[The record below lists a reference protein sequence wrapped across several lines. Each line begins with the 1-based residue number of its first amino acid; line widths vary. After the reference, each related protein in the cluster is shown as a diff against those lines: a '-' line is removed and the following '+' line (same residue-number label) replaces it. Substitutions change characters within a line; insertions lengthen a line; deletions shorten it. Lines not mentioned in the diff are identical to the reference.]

1 MALASFR
8 INQPA
13 GVGYSYWDRARR
25 DLSAGVVECEA
36 QNKSESSYLWEIIS
50 APPGETIT
58 VTNPTSH
65 TCEFTLSTSYGYL
78 VRLTVNAGG
87 IDEQKKTLYLGIPL
101 ANSGASLPALNET
114 NQDNSQS
121 PYNGARGYEEKINGV
136 LSLFDGGYSWEY
148 DDPGVFLYPVN
159 FISGVKIG
167 SKSAADPSYSFY
179 ADQDTGMYLAG
190 DGILGFS
197 AAGTEMYRSYYDS
210 GSPVIE
216 ASHDSFSLKNT
227 RSATATPISVS
238 VLSQATGSC
247 TGADLYLRSSGDATQ
262 TVGAEVSA
270 KAPGGATALVLQAD
284 TAGTAGGT
292 SDVTLKASGAGT
304 PTLSISAETTGV
316 LTSTVNVLSQS
327 AGAAADLTLS
337 ASANSSYAATVLVG
351 ASGSSSSTTTIGGDS
366 TLLFTDQYK
375 GSSTY
380 TNPFRLASS
389 STDWSNYVTKFG
401 DGVPLLSAIYTAGN
415 QSLQSAHDNGNT
427 INGTIVLTVP
437 SSTGGYGLSIDC
449 DDTSSSGALS
459 VSITGGDVPW
469 FVGLNNTNEA
479 LRVGFEYDDG
489 IHISPGVDAS
499 SGNNHIM
506 FTTLDNYPR
515 DHDQGVADDTV
526 HVFVY
531 GSTSVDTDNTQYMY
545 FMYDSTIPA
554 AVINTGSGYIKLGTI
569 ATPDFASAQGDVYID
584 GSLEVGTQVISDA
597 YKLYNGTTQIAQ
609 FDKSLDDGLH
619 LAAQHRNVFAFVK
632 YDYVGQT
639 HGISTSY
646 NSPALYIFGNS
657 DPSVDND
664 IYARMYIDSYSDLNI
679 KVQTGDHLRLEDTG
693 LWAETASLF
702 EADVEIDGT
711 LTIKVSSSLT
721 EYLNFIYSSGT
732 TSTMSSYTD
741 DGFHWAFSSSINYNL
756 ILTTDANYTK
766 DHDRLDTMSS
776 PSIYLFSQTD
786 PDTDNTQWLQFHR
799 DTTYAEI
806 NIGSGYLRFDGG
818 PILVNEG
825 SAFFGSTAET
835 NLSVVSNNCT
845 IDFNDNN
852 FFYCGTSTSINSWTV
867 TAPLYTGT
875 FQIRFY
881 ATSSVS
887 LYFPSDWYWDSAGP
901 PFSILGYERKIVTVY
916 YSGSAYYASISDN
929 FYK

>member
-58 VTNPTSH
+58 VINPTSH

-101 ANSGASLPALNET
+101 VNSGASLPAMNET

-121 PYNGARGYEEKINGV
+121 PYNGARGHEEKINEA
-136 LSLFDGGYSWEY
+136 LTLFDGGYSWEY
-148 DDPGVFLYPVN
+148 DDPGVFLYPLN
-159 FISGVKIG
+159 PNSGVKVG

-210 GSPVIE
+210 GSPVLQ
-216 ASHDSFSLKNT
+216 ASHDSFSFKNA

-247 TGADLYLRSSGDATQ
+247 TGADLYLQSSGDATQ
-262 TVGAEVSA
+262 TVGVEVSA
-270 KAPGGATALVLQAD
+270 KAPGGTTALVLQAD

-316 LTSTVNVLSQS
+316 LTSTVSVLSQS
-327 AGAAADLTLS
+327 AGAAADLSIS
-337 ASANSSYAATVLVG
+337 ASANSSYAATVSVG
-351 ASGSSSSTTTIGGDS
+351 ASGNSSSATTIGGDS
-366 TLLFTDQYK
+366 LLIFTDQYK
-375 GSSTY
+375 DSSTY
-380 TNPFRLASS
+380 TNPLRLATS
-389 STDWSNYVTKFG
+389 STFWSNFATRFG
-401 DGVPLLSAIYTAGN
+401 NGATLLGAIYTAGN
-415 QSLQSAHDNGNT
+415 QSLQLAHDNGNT
-427 INGTIVLTVP
+427 ISGTIALTVP
-437 SSTGGYGLSIDC
+437 STTGGYGLSINC
-449 DDTSSSGALS
+449 DDTSSDGALEVS
-459 VSITGGDVPW
+459 VAGGDVPW
-469 FVGLNNTNEA
+469 FVGRYNTSEA
-479 LRVGFEYDDG
+479 LRIGFEYDDG

-499 SGNNHIM
+499 RGNNHIM
-506 FTTLDNYPR
+506 FTTLDNYTR
-515 DHDQGVADDTV
+515 DHDQGTADTTV
-526 HVFVY
+526 HVFIY

-545 FMYDSTIPA
+545 FMYDSTVPA
-554 AVINTGSGYIKLGTI
+554 AVINTGSGYIKLGTT
-569 ATPDFASAQGDVYID
+569 ATPDFISAQGDVYVN

-597 YKLYNGTTQIAQ
+597 YKLYTGTTQIAQ
-609 FDKSLDDGLH
+609 LDKNLNDGLH

-646 NSPALYIFGNS
+646 SSPALYIFGNS
-657 DPSVDND
+657 DPSVNND
-664 IYARMYIDSYSDLNI
+664 IYARMYIDTYSDLNI

-702 EADVEIDGT
+702 EDAVEIDST
-711 LTIKVSSSLT
+711 LTIKVTSYVTDYLDFWYSTGSHSS
-721 EYLNFIYSSGT
+721 
-732 TSTMSSYTD
+732 MSSYPD

-756 ILTTDANYTK
+756 ILTTADNYAK
-766 DHDRLDTMSS
+766 DHDRLSTMYS

-799 DTTYAEI
+799 NTTYAEI
-806 NIGSGYLRFDGG
+806 NIGSGYLQFDGG
-818 PILVNEG
+818 PVLTHHG
-825 SAFFGSTAET
+825 TAYFGATDET
-835 NLSVVSNNCT
+835 SLSVVSNVCT
-845 IDFNDNN
+845 INFNYNN
-852 FFYCGTSTSINSWTV
+852 YFYCGFSADITSWTI
-867 TAPLYTGT
+867 TAPLYPGR

-881 ATSSVS
+881 TGSSVTVD
-887 LYFPSDWYWDSAGP
+887 FPAAWYWDGPEP
-901 PFSILGYERKIVTVY
+901 PFSFSPSNRRIVTVFFD
-916 YSGSAYYASISDN
+916 GTDYYASMSN
-929 FYK
+929 VFTT